1 MAGSVPLPWGAAMR
15 LAAVVIAALG
25 FASGVDAADPV
36 LTPAPTAPG
45 FPKFD
50 IQEIATDL
58 KIGYAV
64 VVADID
70 GDGKPDLVVVDQHR
84 VVWYQNPTWK
94 VRTIL
99 TGKTKPDNVCVA
111 AFDLDGGGD
120 IELVIG
126 AGWKPFDTDTP
137 GTLQWLKR
145 GKTLD
150 DEWTVHAI
158 PCDEP
163 TVHRV
168 TVADLKGD
176 GKLGIVMAPLMG
188 RGATAKRNW
197 FDGRPVRILAYPV
210 PADPV
215 KGPWVP
221 TVLNEDLH
229 VVHNMAFHSNNLFMA
244 SYEGVT
250 RLQRHVAA
258 WEKVDQPV
266 RAGNRANLAGS
277 RGSSEVAVE
286 WWSGKLVASRVA
298 TVEPWHG
305 NQIVVYEQGKREVID
320 DHLRWGHAVKFL
332 PPNVSDVSMLV
343 AGVRDDPNPKAG
355 DTFTERRGVR
365 MYMKVG
371 GAKWSRHILDD
382 GGVAVE
388 DLAVADL
395 NGDGRPDI
403 VAVGRAT
410 GNCRIYWNRGE

>member
-1 MAGSVPLPWGAAMR
+1 MR
-15 LAAVVIAALG
+15 FAAVLFAAFGLHAVC
-25 FASGVDAADPV
+25 FAADPV
-36 LTPAPTAPG
+36 LKPAPTKVG

-50 IQEIATDL
+50 VQEIATDL
-58 KIGYAV
+58 SIGYAV
-64 VVADID
+64 VAADID
-70 GDGKPDLVVVDQHR
+70 GDGKPDIVVVDKHR

-94 VRTIL
+94 MRTIL
-99 TGKTKPDNVCVA
+99 TGKTRPDNVCVA

-120 IELVIG
+120 LELVVG
-126 AGWKPFDTDTP
+126 AGWKPFDTTTP

-150 DEWTVHAI
+150 DEWTLHAI

-163 TVHRV
+163 MVHRV
-168 TVADLKGD
+168 AVTEID
-176 GKLGIVMAPLMG
+176 GKPTIVMAPLMG
-188 RGATAKRNW
+188 RGATAKGNW
-197 FDGRPVRILAYPV
+197 TDGRPCHILAYPV

-221 TVLNEDLH
+221 KVVNEDLH
-229 VVHNMAFHSNNLFMA
+229 VVHNLTFSGTDLFTA
-244 SYEGVT
+244 SYEGVK
-250 RLQRHVAA
+250 RLRRDGNV
-258 WEKVDQPV
+258 WKVDTDPL
-266 RAGNRANLAGS
+266 RLGNQANPGGS
-277 RGSSEVAVE
+277 RGSSEVAAQSVGGTLF
-286 WWSGKLVASRVA
+286 STIVA

-332 PPNVSDVSMLV
+332 GTSPNPTII
-343 AGVRDDPNPKAG
+343 AGVRDDPNPKVG

-365 MYMKVG
+365 LYKKLDGV
-371 GAKWSRHILDD
+371 KWTRHIIDD

-388 DLAVADL
+388 DLVVADL
-395 NGDGRPDI
+395 NGDGRPDF

>member
-1 MAGSVPLPWGAAMR
+1 MR
-15 LAAVVIAALG
+15 LAAVLIAALG
-25 FASGVDAADPV
+25 FASWVGAADPV
-36 LTPAPTAPG
+36 LKPAPTKAG

-50 IQEIATDL
+50 VQEIATDL
-58 KIGYAV
+58 SIGYAV
-64 VVADID
+64 VAADID
-70 GDGKPDLVVVDQHR
+70 GDGKPDLVVVDKHR

-94 VRTIL
+94 MRTIL
-99 TGKTKPDNVCVA
+99 TGQTRPDNVCVA

-120 IELVIG
+120 LELVVG
-126 AGWKPFDTDTP
+126 AGWKPFDTATP

-150 DEWTVHAI
+150 DEWTLHAI

-163 TVHRV
+163 MVHRV
-168 TVADLKGD
+168 TVADLAGD
-176 GKLGIVMAPLMG
+176 GKLGLVMAPLMG
-188 RGATAKRNW
+188 RGATAKGNW
-197 FDGRPVRILAYPV
+197 TDGRPCRILAYPV

-221 TVLNEDLH
+221 VVLNEDLH
-229 VVHNMAFHSNNLFMA
+229 VVHNLTFYRDALFTA

-250 RLQRHVAA
+250 ELHREGANWLPEKTRLRTG
-258 WEKVDQPV
+258 DQ
-266 RAGNRANLAGS
+266 ANTKGN

-286 WWSGKLVASRVA
+286 WPGMPLFSSRVA

-305 NQIVVYEQGKREVID
+305 NQIVVYEQRKREVID

-332 PPNVSDVSMLV
+332 VQGALGSPMLV

-365 MYMKVG
+365 LYKRVEAG
-371 GAKWSRHILDD
+371 KWTRHIIDD

-388 DLAVADL
+388 DLVVADL

>member
-1 MAGSVPLPWGAAMR
+1 MRRAAFALLLIAPWCG
-15 LAAVVIAALG
+15 
-25 FASGVDAADPV
+25 AADPV
-36 LTPAPTAPG
+36 LTPAPTAKG

-50 IQEIATDL
+50 IQEVATDL

-94 VRTIL
+94 MRTIL

-111 AFDLDGGGD
+111 ALDLDGGGD
-120 IELVIG
+120 LELVVG
-126 AGWKPFDTDTP
+126 AGWKPFDTATP

-150 DEWTVHAI
+150 DEWTLHPI

-168 TVADLKGD
+168 QVDDTGD
-176 GKLGIVMAPLMG
+176 GKPMIVMAPLMG
-188 RGATAKRNW
+188 RGATAKGNW
-197 FDGRPVRILAYPV
+197 LDGRPCRILAYPI

-221 TVLNEDLH
+221 VVLNEDLH
-229 VVHNMAFHSNNLFMA
+229 VVHNLTLHGNTLFTA

-250 RLQRHVAA
+250 QLRRDGAVWKGVVKPAR
-258 WEKVDQPV
+258 P
-266 RAGNRANLAGS
+266 GNQANPAGS
-277 RGSSEVAVE
+277 RGSSEVAAQ
-286 WWSGKLVASRVA
+286 WALRSLGSTRVA

-305 NQIVVYEQGKREVID
+305 NQVVAYEYDGTRQVID

-332 PPNVSDVSMLV
+332 RTAAFGNSMLV

-365 MYMKVG
+365 LYKQLG
-371 GAKWSRHILDD
+371 AGDAKWTRHVLDD

-395 NGDGRPDI
+395 NNDGRPDI

>member
-1 MAGSVPLPWGAAMR
+1 MR
-15 LAAVVIAALG
+15 LATVLTAALG
-25 FASGVDAADPV
+25 FASSMEAADPV
-36 LTPAPTAPG
+36 LKPAPTAAG

-50 IQEIATDL
+50 VQEIATDL

-70 GDGKPDLVVVDQHR
+70 GDGKPDIVVVDQHR

-99 TGKTKPDNVCVA
+99 AGKTKPDNVCVA

-120 IELVIG
+120 LELVVG
-126 AGWKPFDTDTP
+126 AGWKPFDTTTP

-150 DEWTVHAI
+150 DEWTLHPI
-158 PCDEP
+158 PCEEP
-163 TVHRV
+163 MVHRV
-168 TVADLKGD
+168 TVADVADD
-176 GKLGIVMAPLMG
+176 GKLAIVMAPLMG
-188 RGATAKRNW
+188 RGATAKGNW
-197 FDGRPVRILAYPV
+197 LDGRPVRIVAYPI
-210 PADPV
+210 PAGPV

-221 TVLNEDLH
+221 KVINEELH
-229 VVHNMAFHSNNLFMA
+229 VVHNLTYSHSKLFTA

-250 RLQRHVAA
+250 QLRNTRGVWTADA
-258 WEKVDQPV
+258 EPS
-266 RAGNRANLAGS
+266 RPGNQSNLGGN
-277 RGSSEVAVE
+277 RGSSEVTVE
-286 WWSGKLVASRVA
+286 GVPAKPFRLRVA
-298 TVEPWHG
+298 TVKPWHG
-305 NQIVVYEQGKREVID
+305 NQVVVYEQGTREVID

-332 PPNVSDVSMLV
+332 WHDLVDFSTIV

-365 MYMKVG
+365 LYKKLDG
-371 GAKWSRHILDD
+371 SKWTRHILDD

-410 GNCRIYWNRGE
+410 GNCRIYWNRGP

>member
-1 MAGSVPLPWGAAMR
+1 MRPAAFALLLIAPWC
-15 LAAVVIAALG
+15 V
-25 FASGVDAADPV
+25 AADPV
-36 LTPAPTAPG
+36 LTPAPRAPG

-70 GDGKPDLVVVDQHR
+70 GDGKPDIVVVDQHR

-99 TGKTKPDNVCVA
+99 AGKTKPDNVCVA
-111 AFDLDGGGD
+111 ALDIDGGGD
-120 IELVIG
+120 LELVVG
-126 AGWKPFDTDTP
+126 AGWKPFDTATP

-150 DEWTVHAI
+150 DEWTLHPI

-168 TVADLKGD
+168 AVTTVE
-176 GKLGIVMAPLMG
+176 GKPLIVMAPLMG
-188 RGATAKRNW
+188 RGATAKGNW
-197 FDGRPVRILAYPV
+197 LDGRPCRVVAYPI

-221 TVLNEDLH
+221 SVIDEDLH
-229 VVHNMAFHSNNLFMA
+229 VVHNITAGRGQLLAA

-250 RLQRHVAA
+250 HLRRSDSNVWVPEAIRSRL
-258 WEKVDQPV
+258 
-266 RAGNRANLAGS
+266 GNQADPKGS
-277 RGSSEVAVE
+277 RGSSEVT
-286 WWSGKLVASRVA
+286 ASPGGDLVA

-305 NQIVVYEQGKREVID
+305 NQVVVYDRGKRQVLD
-320 DHLRWGHAVKFL
+320 DHLRWGHAVKLTESGDSTF
-332 PPNVSDVSMLV
+332 LV
-343 AGVRDDPNPKAG
+343 AGVRDDPNAKAG

-365 MYMKVG
+365 LYKRLEVG
-371 GAKWSRHILDD
+371 KWERHVLEN

-388 DLAVADL
+388 DLTVFDL

>member
-1 MAGSVPLPWGAAMR
+1 MR
-15 LAAVVIAALG
+15 LAAVWIAAFG
-25 FASGVDAADPV
+25 FASALEAADPV
-36 LTPAPTAPG
+36 LTPAPTAAG

-50 IQEIATDL
+50 IQEVATDL
-58 KIGYAV
+58 TIGYAV

-70 GDGKPDLVVVDQHR
+70 NDGKPDIVVVDKHR
-84 VVWYQNPTWK
+84 IVWYQNPTWK

-99 TGKTKPDNVCVA
+99 TGKTKPDNVCVT
-111 AFDLDGGGD
+111 AFDLDLDASGD
-120 IELVIG
+120 VELVVG
-126 AGWKPFDTDTP
+126 AGWKPFDTTTP

-150 DEWTVHAI
+150 DEWTLHPI

-163 TVHRV
+163 TVHRLAV
-168 TVADLKGD
+168 TSPE
-176 GKLGIVMAPLMG
+176 GKATIVMAPLMG
-188 RGATAKRNW
+188 RGATAKANW
-197 FDGRPVRILAYPV
+197 LDGRPVRVVAYPV

-215 KGPWVP
+215 KGPWLPV
-221 TVLNEDLH
+221 VLNEDLNA
-229 VVHNMAFHSNNLFMA
+229 VHNLAFHRHKFFLA

-250 RLQRHVAA
+250 ELRRVGAEWVQESPRARSG
-258 WEKVDQPV
+258 DQ
-266 RAGNRANLAGS
+266 ANPAGS

-286 WWSGKLVASRVA
+286 GLATKVSNTRVA

-305 NQIVVYEQGKREVID
+305 NQVVVYEQSKREVID

-332 PPNVSDVSMLV
+332 SEGAIGSSVLV

-365 MYMKVG
+365 LYKRLAAG
-371 GAKWSRHILDD
+371 KWARHILDD
-382 GGVAVE
+382 GGIAVE
-388 DLAVADL
+388 DLTVADL
-395 NGDGRPDI
+395 NRDGRPDI